1 MRMQNVERGPI
12 ARVAG
17 VIGAIAVIA
26 LAATLGIVVLAVML
40 GLALIGAVIIAART
54 WWLRRQMRRA
64 AARGE
69 GFDPA
74 RRSGT
79 PTRGRIIE
87 GEYSRGSEDDPR
99 HPRR

>member
-1 MRMQNVERGPI
+1 MRMQNVERGPV

-17 VIGAIAVIA
+17 IIGAIAVIA

-40 GLALIGAVIIAART
+40 GLALIGAVIIAVRT

-69 GFDPA
+69 GF
-74 RRSGT
+74 G
-79 PTRGRIIE
+79 PTGPTSRGRVIE
-87 GEYSRGSEDDPR
+87 GEYSRGSGDDPR

>member
-26 LAATLGIVVLAVML
+26 LAATLGIVMLAVML

-69 GFDPA
+69 GFGHTA
-74 RRSGT
+74 RPGT
-79 PTRGRIIE
+79 PAHGRVIE
-87 GEYSRGSEDDPR
+87 GEYSRGSKDDPH